1 MKSQH
6 FLILVLI
13 IIISP
18 TIIISTE
25 TYNFFS
31 NTSPYHND
39 NENDY
44 YDGEFSK
51 LEYDTIIQH
60 DPINMRKIV
69 HVGTSNGIGLLYLAI
84 GLQLNGHGSY
94 ISSFDY
100 QQNENQYITRTISLL
115 PNIEIYRNL
124 RII

>member
-1 MKSQH
+1 MFKMKSPH
-6 FLILVLI
+6 YLILLLI

-31 NTSPYHND
+31 NTSPPYHND

-60 DPINMRKIV
+60 DPINMRKVV
-69 HVGTSNGIGLLYLAI
+69 HVGTSNGID
-84 GLQLNGHGSY
+84 LQ
-94 ISSFDY
+94 IS
-100 QQNENQYITRTISLL
+100 IIS
-115 PNIEIYRNL
+115 
-124 RII
+124 RIK